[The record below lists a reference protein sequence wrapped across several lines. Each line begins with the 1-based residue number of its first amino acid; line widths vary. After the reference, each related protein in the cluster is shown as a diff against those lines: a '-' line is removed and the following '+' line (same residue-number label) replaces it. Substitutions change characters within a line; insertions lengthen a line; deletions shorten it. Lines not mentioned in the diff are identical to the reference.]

1 MSSLLAKSWLLLGLG
16 IAGLIILGRR
26 QRAAVDK
33 GHGAFIQY
41 FELLPPPPPPPP
53 KAPPPLTGMTFAV
66 KDIFD
71 LEGMVTGFGNPDWLR
86 LHEPAKSHSPAVEL
100 VLQAGA
106 KCIGKT
112 HMDEFAYSIN
122 GENKHYGTPVNPAA
136 PSRIPGGSS
145 SGSAVAV
152 AADLVDFA
160 LGTDTGGSVRAPA
173 AFCGILGF
181 RPSHGLI
188 SAEGV
193 TPMAQSFDTVGWFA
207 RDPIVLRQ
215 VGHVLLQLPY
225 MEMRPPRRVLVADDC
240 LKLCLLPQDQILG
253 AVLRSINKLLGRQVV
268 QSINLGDF
276 LQKNVPSLMEFRDA
290 LNLSSTTLEV
300 LAHAMRCLQRCE
312 FRDNHGEW
320 ITSEKP
326 DIGSDIAGRVKDALE
341 ASSEQVPLIYRI
353 REETRQAMNDLLK
366 DDSVFVLPTV
376 PDLPPKL
383 NSKDSMLAAFRSK
396 AFTLLSIGG
405 MSGCPQVHMP
415 VTKVEDVPVGVS
427 LMARHGGDRFLLD
440 TVVALH
446 ASVQEEAKT
455 ATSNKTILSM
465 GKNDAAEAAKE
476 KGNAAFKEQDYPKAV
491 SHYSEAIR
499 LDGQNATYY
508 SNRAAAYLQMCSFQQ
523 AEADCTKAISLDKK
537 NVKALLRRG
546 TAHEFLGYYKD
557 ADEDFRQALVLEPT
571 NKQAIEAVKRLKK
584 LFQANILIS
593 GVVKK
598 GDFCMTQSRAFETR
612 ELRMKG

>member
-1 MSSLLAKSWLLLGLG
+1 MSSLLAKSWMLLGLG
-16 IAGLIILGRR
+16 IAGLIIIGRR
-26 QRAAVDK
+26 QRAALEK

-53 KAPPPLTGMTFAV
+53 KAPPPLTGLTFAV

-71 LEGMVTGFGNPDWLR
+71 IEGMVTGFGNPDWLKT
-86 LHEPAKSHSPAVEL
+86 HEPAIRTAPAVEL

-181 RPSHGLI
+181 RPSHGVI
-188 SAEGV
+188 PTEGV

-207 RDPIVLRQ
+207 KDPAVLRQ

-225 MEMRPPRRVLVADDC
+225 MEVRQPRRVLIADDC
-240 LKLCLLPQDQILG
+240 FKMSLLPQDQILG
-253 AVLRSINKLLGRQVV
+253 SVLKAIHKLLGRQVV
-268 QSINLGDF
+268 QMINVGDYIERNVLSIKSFRGAENLTGST
-276 LQKNVPSLMEFRDA
+276 LEGLRDA
-290 LNLSSTTLEV
+290 
-300 LAHAMRCLQRCE
+300 MRALQRCE
-312 FRDNHGEW
+312 FKDNHGEW
-320 ITSEKP
+320 INSVQP
-326 DIGSDIAGRVKDALE
+326 DIGSDTAGRIKDALE
-341 ASSEQVPLIYRI
+341 ASSDLVSLIHKI
-353 REETRQAMNDLLK
+353 REQSRLAMNELLK
-366 DDSVFVLPTV
+366 NDTILVLPTV
-376 PDLPPKL
+376 PDLAPRL
-383 NSKDSMLAAFRSK
+383 NSKESTLAEFRSK
-396 AFTLLSIGG
+396 AFTLLCIGG
-405 MSGCPQVHMP
+405 MSGCPQVNLP
-415 VTKVEDVPVGVS
+415 VGEVDDVPVGVS
-427 LMARHGGDRFLLD
+427 IMAKHGGDRFLLD
-440 TVVALH
+440 TVVALY
-446 ASVQEEAKT
+446 ASVQEEAKIVF
-455 ATSNKTILSM
+455 SNKNTLSVGS
-465 GKNDAAEAAKE
+465 GKNEAAEAAKE
-476 KGNAAFKEQDYPKAV
+476 RGNAAFKEQDYPKAV
-491 SHYSEAIR
+491 THYTEAIR
-499 LDGQNATYY
+499 LDGQSATYY
-508 SNRAAAYLQMCSFQQ
+508 SNRAAAYLQMCNFPQ

-546 TAHEFLGYYKD
+546 TAREFLGYYKD

-584 LFQANILIS
+584 LLY
-593 GVVKK
+593 
-598 GDFCMTQSRAFETR
+598 E
-612 ELRMKG
+612 